1 MTKSE
6 LNKAIAEKS
15 GLTVKDAEKAIDAF
29 TDVIAETLCK
39 GDKVQL
45 LGFGTFDVTKRDEH
59 EARNPHTGETFMAA
73 ASKSPKFKASK
84 VLKDAVNGV

>member
-6 LNKAIAEKS
+6 LSNAIAEKS
-15 GLTVKDAEKAIDAF
+15 GLTVKDAGKAINAL
-29 TDVIAETLCK
+29 TDVITETLCK

-45 LGFGTFDVTKRDEH
+45 PGFGTFDVKKREEH
-59 EARNPHTGETFMAA
+59 EARNPHTGETFVAA
-73 ASKSPKFKASK
+73 ASNSPKFKASK